1 MFVKRGFDHVT
12 VAEVAAAAGVSEKTV
27 FNYFP
32 TKEDLFFDEVDEREA
47 ALVEAVSNR
56 EPGESVPAALER
68 VQAAGCGRL
77 CSEGFAPSRRII
89 DESPALQ
96 AKELE
101 LMARFTDALAGTI
114 RDELGVR
121 GARRSDRGQ
130 RADRR
135 PLAALPHREGER
147 SGRAPRARCGEEAAL
162 RPEARAPPP
171 GGRPGSARGEWRYAT
186 ASVRPRRSSSIDFGM
201 APTAAAA
208 GSPSLNRISVGID
221 ITP

>member
-1 MFVKRGFDHVT
+1 MGLRESKKLQTRQLIANAAMGMFVKRGFDHVT

-77 CSEGFAPSRRII
+77 CSEGFARFARII

-114 RDELGVR
+114 RDELGVQELDAR
-121 GARRSDRGQ
+121 IAANALIGVHWQHFRTARANALAGRHGPGAERKLRSDLKRARLLLEGGLGQ
-130 RADRR
+130 LEASGATRR
-135 PLAALPHREGER
+135 PR
-147 SGRAPRARCGEEAAL
+147 
-162 RPEARAPPP
+162 
-171 GGRPGSARGEWRYAT
+171 
-186 ASVRPRRSSSIDFGM
+186 
-201 APTAAAA
+201 
-208 GSPSLNRISVGID
+208 
-221 ITP
+221 